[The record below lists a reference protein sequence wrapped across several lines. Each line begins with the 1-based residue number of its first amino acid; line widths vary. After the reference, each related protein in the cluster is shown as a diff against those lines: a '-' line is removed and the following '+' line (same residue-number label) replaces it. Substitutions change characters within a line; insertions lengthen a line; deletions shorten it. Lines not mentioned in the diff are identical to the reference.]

1 MIHAYDE
8 TLLHKAQLTL
18 ANMLET
24 AVFVY
29 GYSLNEF
36 YCLFL
41 NSFYCKRFEHGES
54 SVVAGMSGREL
65 AYEIIN
71 DNKPIDMLKAPY
83 TVQKS
88 PEYWVGWSLGYYQWY
103 CGKSFRE
110 INDIA
115 NIDSL
120 YSMYNPYH
128 EMDIMQFVDAIEE
141 KANNHQKSQLKRL
154 RLYAG
159 LTQKELSERT
169 DIPLRTIQ
177 QYEQGQKDIS
187 HARADSIVKLAK
199 ALYCNV
205 EDII

>member
-1 MIHAYDE
+1 
-8 TLLHKAQLTL
+8 
-18 ANMLET
+18 
-24 AVFVY
+24 
-29 GYSLNEF
+29 
-36 YCLFL
+36 
-41 NSFYCKRFEHGES
+41 
-54 SVVAGMSGREL
+54 
-65 AYEIIN
+65 
-71 DNKPIDMLKAPY
+71 
-83 TVQKS
+83 
-88 PEYWVGWSLGYYQWY
+88 
-103 CGKSFRE
+103 
-110 INDIA
+110 
-115 NIDSL
+115 
-120 YSMYNPYH
+120 MYNPYH

-141 KANNHQKSQLKRL
+141 KANDHQKSQLKRL